1 VLDVRVYRAAFLPVI
16 VAVFVAAFSLADRPA
31 PAASPL
37 PADAFDATTAFGDG
51 RRPARNSLEEL
62 ARRFPERRAGSAG
75 DAALADRVAATL
87 GAKDPKTRRAAFHV
101 TRADTREDAIQL
113 ETVTGVRAG
122 LSSRRIV
129 VLAHR
134 DALGSPG
141 RAELSGT
148 AALLELARVFRTREL
163 RKTLV
168 LVSTSGATTGF
179 AGARAWARAS
189 AGGPVDAVLVLG
201 DLAGVRVRKPWVV
214 PWSTGSEPAPLALQR
229 TVEAAVR
236 AEVGGQPGGAHAS
249 GQWIRRAV
257 PLTVSG
263 QGVVDA
269 AGLPAV
275 LIGVS
280 GERGPVPGERVRK
293 DRFEEFGRAALRAV
307 TAIDAAGPASEDRA
321 HAAPA
326 FSGGPEGV
334 VTVRN
339 VLPDWAVRLLVG
351 TLLLPALLAALD
363 AFFRARRR
371 RLPAGR
377 WMAWTAAGALPVV
390 AAWLWLRLLGL
401 TGAVEAPAA
410 PVLPEAFP
418 VGGAAAVAL
427 GSVALVAVVAWFGVR
442 PFLLGR
448 LGVRGSA
455 AAGGLA
461 AGAGMLLC
469 LVAAVVW
476 LFNPYAA
483 MLLAPAAHL
492 WLLAAAPDSRL
503 RGWLGAG
510 AVVAGL
516 LPLVLVAV
524 HYGRALGLDPLALAW
539 LAALATAGGHV
550 SFATALVLGLVLAC
564 LAGLLTVMRTRR
576 RVAATEEPEPL
587 RTRGPAG
594 YAGPGSLGG
603 TESAL
608 RR

>member
-1 VLDVRVYRAAFLPVI
+1 VLDLRVYRAAFLPVI

-31 PAASPL
+31 PSASPL
-37 PADAFDATTAFGDG
+37 PADAFDGATAFGVG
-51 RRPARNSLEEL
+51 PRPARNSLEEL
-62 ARRFPERRAGSAG
+62 AQRFPARDPGSAG

-87 GAKDPKTRRAAFHV
+87 GARDPKTRRSAFHV
-101 TRADTREDAIQL
+101 TRMRTKQGPDVL

-122 LSSRRIV
+122 FSNRRIV

-134 DALGSPG
+134 DALGRPG

-148 AALLELARVFRTREL
+148 AALLELARVFRSREL

-189 AGGPVDAVLVLG
+189 ADTPVDAVLVLG
-201 DLAGVRVRKPWVV
+201 DLAGAHVRKPWVV
-214 PWSTGSEPAPLALQR
+214 PWSTSSGPAPLALQR

-236 AEVGGQPGGAHAS
+236 GEVGGQPGGARAS

-263 QGVVDA
+263 QGVVNA

-275 LIGVS
+275 LLGAT
-280 GERGPVPGERVRK
+280 GERGAAPEEPVRQARLQ
-293 DRFEEFGRAALRAV
+293 EFGRATLRAV
-307 TAIDAAGPASEDRA
+307 TAIDAAGPAGEDQA
-321 HAAPA
+321 NATPA
-326 FSGGPEGV
+326 FSEGPRGI

-339 VLPDWAVRLLVG
+339 VLPDWAVRVLVG
-351 TLLLPALLAALD
+351 TLLLPALVTALD

-377 WMAWTAAGALPVV
+377 WMAWTALGALPVV
-390 AAWLWLRLLGL
+390 AAWLWLRALDLV
-401 TGAVEAPAA
+401 GALDVPAA
-410 PVLPEAFP
+410 PVLPDAYP
-418 VGGAAAVAL
+418 LDAAGAVAL
-427 GSVALVAVVAWFGVR
+427 GSVVLVAVVAWFGLR
-442 PFLLGR
+442 PLGLRR
-448 LGVRGSA
+448 LGVHGSA
-455 AAGGLA
+455 AAGGLGA
-461 AGAGMLLC
+461 ATGMLMC
-469 LVAAVVW
+469 GVVTAVWV
-476 LFNPYAA
+476 FNPYAA
-483 MLLAPAAHL
+483 MLLVPAAHL

-503 RGWLGAG
+503 RGWLGA
-510 AVVAGL
+510 AVVVAGL
-516 LPLVLVAV
+516 LPLLLVAV
-524 HYGRALGLDPLALAW
+524 HYARALGLDPLSLAW
-539 LAALATAGGHV
+539 LALLATAGGDV
-550 SFATALVLGLVLAC
+550 SLADAVVLGLVLAC

-576 RVAATEEPEPL
+576 RVAAAAEPEPL